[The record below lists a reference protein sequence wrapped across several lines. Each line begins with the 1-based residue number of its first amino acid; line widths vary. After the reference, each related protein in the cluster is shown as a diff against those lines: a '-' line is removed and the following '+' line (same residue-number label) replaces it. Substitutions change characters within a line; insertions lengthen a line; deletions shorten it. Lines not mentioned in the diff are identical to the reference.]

1 MALNLKKKICFVLCL
16 MPVLAWSDVSVEV
29 TDTSG
34 QPLKNAVVFL
44 KSPDIIASSQP
55 LTGAEIAQKDRQ
67 FIPGVKVVTVGTAID
82 FPNLDDVRHHVYSF
96 SPAKIFELK
105 LYAQKPEAPVIF
117 EEAGIIE
124 LGCNI
129 HDSMLG
135 WVLVN
140 DSSVFATT
148 GSDGRVTFDGYQPGQ
163 YTIEVW
169 HKNFLY
175 GAPFESFD
183 IQTSNSNN
191 VHTLRLETEGVP
203 F

>member
-1 MALNLKKKICFVLCL
+1 MALNLKKIACFSLCL
-16 MPVLAWSDVSVEV
+16 APVLAWSDIAVQV
-29 TDTSG
+29 TDSSG
-34 QPLKNAVVFL
+34 QPLSDAVVFL
-44 KSPDIIASSQP
+44 KSPSILAASKPMSNV
-55 LTGAEIAQKDRQ
+55 EMAQKDRQ
-67 FIPGVKVVTVGTAID
+67 FIPGVQIVTVGTAIE

-105 LYAQKPEAPVIF
+105 LYAQKPESPVVF
-117 EEAGIIE
+117 EETGIIE

-148 GSDGRVTFDGYQPGQ
+148 DGQGQATFSGYKAGN
-163 YTIEVW
+163 YSVDVW
-169 HKNFLY
+169 HKNFPY
-175 GAPFESFD
+175 GAPFESFEFENAD
-183 IQTSNSNN
+183 NNSF
-191 VHTLRLETEGVP
+191 HTLKLETQGVS

>member
-16 MPVLAWSDVSVEV
+16 MPVLAWSDVSVKV

-34 QPLKNAVVFL
+34 QPLNNAVVFL
-44 KSPDIIASSQP
+44 KSPDIVASSQP

-67 FIPGVKVVTVGTAID
+67 FIPGVQVVTVGTAID

-148 GSDGRVTFDGYQPGQ
+148 GSDGQVTFAGYQPGQ
-163 YTIEVW
+163 YTIDVW
-169 HKNFLY
+169 HRSFPY
-175 GAPFESFD
+175 GAPFESFV

-191 VHTLRLETEGVP
+191 VHTLRLETEGVS

>member
-16 MPVLAWSDVSVEV
+16 MPVLAWSDVSVKV

-34 QPLKNAVVFL
+34 QPLNNAVVFL

-67 FIPGVKVVTVGTAID
+67 FIPGVQVVTVGTAID

-117 EEAGIIE
+117 EETGIIE

-148 GSDGRVTFDGYQPGQ
+148 DDSGQVTFSGYQPGQ
-163 YTIEVW
+163 YTIDVW
-169 HKNFLY
+169 HRNFPY

-191 VHTLRLETEGVP
+191 VHTLRLETEGVS